1 METLKDNKAT
11 ILTAIIVALATFAL
25 TNFFGNMNKLKDTL
39 TQEQVTEQIE
49 ESGEDILSRSM
60 RYTDDRVNATKE
72 NYQMTLKNIEK
83 LMKAND
89 DRLAAILTQINDRLD
104 RIDKRIPK

>member
-1 METLKDNKAT
+1 METLKENKTT
-11 ILTAIIVALATFAL
+11 IWTAILVALATFAL
-25 TNFFGNMNKLKDTL
+25 TSFFGSWNKLDDTV
-39 TQEQVTEQIE
+39 TQEQITEQIE
-49 ESGEDILSRSM
+49 KNGIDILARSK

-72 NYQMTLKNIEK
+72 NYQTTLKHIEK